1 MKINLH
7 IPVNFPFAALVITII
22 GAMFTF
28 YIYKV
33 ADGAITQVASNG
45 IVSTPME

>member
-22 GAMFTF
+22 GALFTF
-28 YIYKV
+28 YIYKI

-45 IVSTPME
+45 IVSTPLE